1 MFQRIMAGIDKL
13 IGIATGGI
21 DVDDYTNATNH
32 DESDEKKQI

>member
-21 DVDDYTNATNH
+21 NVDDDADETRH
-32 DESDEKKQI
+32 DKSDEEKQI